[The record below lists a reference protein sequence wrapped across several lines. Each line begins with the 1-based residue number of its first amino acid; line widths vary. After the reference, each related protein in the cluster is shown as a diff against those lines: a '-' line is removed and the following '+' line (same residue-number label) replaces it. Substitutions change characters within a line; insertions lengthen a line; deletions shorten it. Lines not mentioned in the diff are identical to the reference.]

1 MSDRVGNSLKKR
13 SGGQNSL
20 RADQTSYLKCQRKES
35 GKVNSAERT
44 QKQPTR
50 DMPFGLP
57 FPRSKQP
64 SNDRQRRP
72 AHNAAIIGSRLI
84 SQLNLKT
91 YVRARVVAVA
101 GISLNDDE

>member
-1 MSDRVGNSLKKR
+1 VSDRPGNGFKIR

-20 RADQTSYLKCQRKES
+20 WADQTPYLKYQWKER

-50 DMPFGLP
+50 DFPFGLP

-64 SNDRQRRP
+64 SKSRQRTP
-72 AHNAAIIGSRLI
+72 AHNAAIIGVRLI

-91 YVRARVVAVA
+91 QVLARVIPVA
-101 GISLNDDE
+101 GIISPDD